1 MVIGWKN
8 KQEEILLL
16 WESVENDEVIE
27 DIINKFLYNKEIEIV
42 CFNTGESKWQK

>member
-27 DIINKFLYNKEIEIV
+27 DISKNVLYNRETETIM
-42 CFNTGESKWQK
+42 F